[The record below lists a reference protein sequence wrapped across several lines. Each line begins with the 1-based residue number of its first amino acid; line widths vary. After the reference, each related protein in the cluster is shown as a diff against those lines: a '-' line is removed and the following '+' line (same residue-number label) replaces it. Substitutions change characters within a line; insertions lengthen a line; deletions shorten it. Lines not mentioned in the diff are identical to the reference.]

1 LRTTHLR
8 LDPLFCKSRRK
19 NKLETQF
26 INSGLTLEQMFY
38 TIQSEGTDLF
48 GSGAILKD
56 VLLTGEDVARI
67 LQLSRG
73 LTDEL
78 MKRGL
83 IPTVRIGGS
92 RRVLADDLEAY
103 IYQNRLDYG
112 KAAQAFIN
120 HRSSEREK

>member
-1 LRTTHLR
+1 M
-8 LDPLFCKSRRK
+8 
-19 NKLETQF
+19 ETQF

-48 GSGAILKD
+48 GSGVILKD

>member
-1 LRTTHLR
+1 M
-8 LDPLFCKSRRK
+8 
-19 NKLETQF
+19 ETQF

-67 LQLSRG
+67 LQLSRD
-73 LTDEL
+73 LTYEL
-78 MKRGL
+78 MERGL

-112 KAAQAFIN
+112 KAAQTFIN
-120 HRSSEREK
+120 RRSREREA

>member
-1 LRTTHLR
+1 M
-8 LDPLFCKSRRK
+8 
-19 NKLETQF
+19 ETQF
-26 INSGLTLEQMFY
+26 INSDLTLEQMFY

-48 GSGAILKD
+48 GSGDILKD

-73 LTDEL
+73 LTYEL

-92 RRVLADDLEAY
+92 RRVPRFARDLRLADDLEAY

-120 HRSSEREK
+120 RRSRERGA